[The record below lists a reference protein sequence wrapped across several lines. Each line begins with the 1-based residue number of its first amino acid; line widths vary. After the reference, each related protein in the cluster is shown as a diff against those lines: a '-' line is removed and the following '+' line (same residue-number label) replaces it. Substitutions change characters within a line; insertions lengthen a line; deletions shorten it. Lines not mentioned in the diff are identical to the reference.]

1 MSRGRMHVLKRRR
14 CVACARGRHRFFGES
29 QPWGGA
35 ACELSPKFNESC
47 ESSFWPNA
55 TRLGLL
61 SEEQALEDFAMV
73 RAAVSRS
80 RSAVASKFGF
90 SGVAEYN
97 SARTGGLPSMGAT
110 SMTARV

>member
-1 MSRGRMHVLKRRR
+1 MHVLTRRR
-14 CVACARGRHRFFGES
+14 CVVCVRGRHRFFGES

-73 RAAVSRS
+73 REAAPPQ
-80 RSAVASKFGF
+80 
-90 SGVAEYN
+90 EPT
-97 SARTGGLPSMGAT
+97 RTACRAGRAGG
-110 SMTARV
+110 